1 MSKHHNVANSEKPRE
16 RTLPILIVAILFLE
30 FRLPLQPRTQHHRPV
45 ICRKPLDC
53 LDPCTLHGTLFST
66 FPQAAQFARRL
77 PLHDAHSATCWAYS
91 TPLTH
96 RVASS
101 TGIMTNFFFFF
112 WTTPLPHTPQTPR
125 RSNFERTRRSTCA
138 DARAM
143 LLVNSKLL
151 LSVVAFR
158 SFGRTRPCVP
168 SWAGDPGGQWQ
179 CSLLAAGTR
188 LFRRFY
194 RNTDPH
200 VGGVRAP
207 ISRHISSRGHAN
219 KALCEISWHLSSAL
233 AEAKSGRFSLFSGR

>member
-112 WTTPLPHTPQTPR
+112 GLPRYRTPPKLRGALT
-125 RSNFERTRRSTCA
+125 SN
-138 DARAM
+138 AR
-143 LLVNSKLL
+143 
-151 LSVVAFR
+151 
-158 SFGRTRPCVP
+158 
-168 SWAGDPGGQWQ
+168 
-179 CSLLAAGTR
+179 
-188 LFRRFY
+188 
-194 RNTDPH
+194 
-200 VGGVRAP
+200 GGVPAP
-207 ISRHISSRGHAN
+207 M
-219 KALCEISWHLSSAL
+219 L
-233 AEAKSGRFSLFSGR
+233 ARCCW